1 MDPVNPWLDPS
12 EVRHLAE
19 QLLRPVAPA
28 HLSATDPGFG
38 STFVGFT
45 SGNGPVP
52 NEEFNPSLIAEA
64 PPEPEPVAPFYQP
77 VAEEHPPE
85 PEPATPFYQPVAEE
99 LPPEPEPA
107 ALFYQPV
114 AEEQAPAISEYSPT
128 ASELVSVLPEPQPV
142 EPTHPLLNPE
152 PPPAAPSR
160 TRFLQRVH
168 IFRDWLSVN
177 FNASD
182 IFILDRQGKVI
193 FDESGHGRLHF
204 MARNL
209 AITSRGSENIHVKI
223 GPAAI
228 LEVIP
233 CETAYGHL
241 ILGALVPESL
251 PANHIQVITEVLIQ
265 TASPA

>member
-28 HLSATDPGFG
+28 RLSAADPGFDA
-38 STFVGFT
+38 SFIGFT
-45 SGNGPVP
+45 SGGAVTVLPQP
-52 NEEFNPSLIAEA
+52 AEA
-64 PPEPEPVAPFYQP
+64 APVAGQQAAPRAP
-77 VAEEHPPE
+77 SVPP
-85 PEPATPFYQPVAEE
+85 
-99 LPPEPEPA
+99 LPQADRPSGQPA
-107 ALFYQPV
+107 ASAPPSPSPPPVSQP
-114 AEEQAPAISEYSPT
+114 P
-128 ASELVSVLPEPQPV
+128 
-142 EPTHPLLNPE
+142 PE

-160 TRFLQRVH
+160 TRFLERIH
-168 IFRDWLSVN
+168 IFRDWLAKN
-177 FNASD
+177 FHATD
-182 IFILDRQGKVI
+182 IFILDREGKVI

-209 AITSRGSENIHVKI
+209 AIASRGSGNIHVKI

-233 CETAYGHL
+233 CETPYGR
-241 ILGALVPESL
+241 IVLGALLPDAL
-251 PANHIQVITEVLIQ
+251 PADHIHTITEVLIQ

>member
-28 HLSATDPGFG
+28 RLSAADPGFD
-38 STFVGFT
+38 SSFVGFT
-45 SGNGPVP
+45 SGGVATVLPKP
-52 NEEFNPSLIAEA
+52 AESAPDAEPQPTPHTPYIPPLPQAIQPLEQAAISA
-64 PPEPEPVAPFYQP
+64 PPT
-77 VAEEHPPE
+77 
-85 PEPATPFYQPVAEE
+85 PA
-99 LPPEPEPA
+99 
-107 ALFYQPV
+107 
-114 AEEQAPAISEYSPT
+114 APAI
-128 ASELVSVLPEPQPV
+128 PQPAPPV
-142 EPTHPLLNPE
+142 SQPTPE

-160 TRFLQRVH
+160 TRFLQRIH
-168 IFRDWLSVN
+168 IFRDWLAKN
-177 FNASD
+177 FQATD
-182 IFILDRQGKVI
+182 IFILDREGKVI

-209 AITSRGSENIHVKI
+209 AIASRGSGNIHVKI

-233 CETAYGHL
+233 CETPYGR
-241 ILGALVPESL
+241 IVLGALLPDAL
-251 PANHIQVITEVLIQ
+251 PAEHIHTITEVLIQ